1 MAHEEILLAAY
12 PVWDSISDPW
22 SSRLLGRLARKQALA
37 WAVLTVGNGHTD
49 LAGVMREGASGR
61 EPEH

>member
-1 MAHEEILLAAY
+1 MAHEEILLTIY
-12 PVWDSISDPW
+12 PVWGRISDPW

-37 WAVLTVGNGHTD
+37 QAVLAVGKGHTD
-49 LAGVMREGASGR
+49 LAGVMCEGASGR

>member
-1 MAHEEILLAAY
+1 MAHEEISLKVY
-12 PVWDSISDPW
+12 SVWDRISDPW
-22 SSRLLGRLARKQALA
+22 SSQLLGTLARNQASA
-37 WAVLTVGNGHTD
+37 RAVLTVGNGCTD